1 MRYLI
6 FILLSTCS
14 TYQGVIT
21 SEDDFNQVAR
31 CKINDYY
38 YIWVRLDT
46 DSFEIGDTI
55 LIEKQTLKIIR

>member
-55 LIEKQTLKIIR
+55 YINKTDLRVLR

>member
-1 MRYLI
+1 MKYLI
-6 FILLSTCS
+6 LTLLATCNIH
-14 TYQGVIT
+14 QGVIM

-46 DSFEIGDTI
+46 DSFEIGDTVM
-55 LIEKQTLKIIR
+55 IEKQSLRVIK

>member
-46 DSFEIGDTI
+46 DSFEVGDTI
-55 LIEKQTLKIIR
+55 YINKTDLRVLR